1 MTLAHDYEEHGE
13 PRLDAGSQQSA
24 TLLPRISIQAFCET
38 RDVMEAL
45 EEARADRRA
54 SRTQMSVQMGG
65 VAAAIDL
72 YRESPTPDIVVLESM
87 AGGQRLLDDLERLA
101 DVCDAETQVIII
113 GHANDV
119 MLYRQL
125 LARGVSEY
133 LVAPVGPVDAIA
145 AMCRLYAQEGE
156 QHTGRSIAVI
166 GAKGGVGAS
175 TVAHNFGW
183 AMSQDMLKN
192 VAIADLDL
200 PFGTAGLDFNQDPSQ
215 GIADA
220 IFAGDRLDESLID
233 KLLWKCTDRL
243 SLFAAPATLDRDYD
257 LEFEAV
263 EPVIDLVRSLVPHI
277 ILDMPHQ
284 WNAWMRQTLM
294 AADDTGKVYIAG
306 HDIYAVDPETGETGV
321 AIANASWDRPTYSG
335 PDVLAFWPI
344 GTQNDEFM
352 LLYSAAVFTDE
363 KQEELADFVWGYE
376 TVDLKTGATEIKDFA
391 SFEVIMFSAVRNP
404 NALNELYGVYTQLS
418 KHDVATG
425 ELVKRVDLPH
435 TYYVIN
441 ISSDGKEIYVG
452 GTNDDIGV
460 YDSTT
465 LERIG
470 EIRLP
475 SGGDM
480 SVSTLQIVQSE

>member
-1 MTLAHDYEEHGE
+1 MTLAYEHEEYDE
-13 PRLDAGSQQSA
+13 PRADTSAQQAA

-38 RDVMEAL
+38 RDVLEAL
-45 EEARADRRA
+45 EEARADRRT

-65 VAAAIDL
+65 VAAAVDL
-72 YRESPTPDIVVLESM
+72 YREAPTPDVVVLESM

-125 LARGVSEY
+125 LSRGISEY
-133 LVAPVGPVDAIA
+133 LIAPIGPVDAIA

-156 QHTGRSIAVI
+156 QHAGRSIAVI

-183 AMSQDMLKN
+183 AMSQDLLKN

-243 SLFAAPATLDRDYD
+243 SLFTAPATLDRDYD
-257 LEFEAV
+257 LEFESV
-263 EPVIDLVRSLVPHI
+263 EQVIDIARTLVPHL

-284 WNAWMRQTLM
+284 WNAWTRQTLM
-294 AADDTGKVYIAG
+294 SADDIIIVAAPDLGNLRNAKNLVDLLTQQRRNDRQPFLVLNQVGIPKRPEIA
-306 HDIYAVDPETGETGV
+306 P
-321 AIANASWDRPTYSG
+321 R
-335 PDVLAFWPI
+335 
-344 GTQNDEFM
+344 EF
-352 LLYSAAVFTDE
+352 AAALNL
-363 KQEELADFVWGYE
+363 ELAAEIAFEPQLFGTAANNGQMISE
-376 TVDLKTGATEIKDFA
+376 TQGTAKASDAFRDLARVVAGQPDAPRGANTLIAQLMAKLKRSKD
-391 SFEVIMFSAVRNP
+391 
-404 NALNELYGVYTQLS
+404 
-418 KHDVATG
+418 K
-425 ELVKRVDLPH
+425 
-435 TYYVIN
+435 
-441 ISSDGKEIYVG
+441 
-452 GTNDDIGV
+452 
-460 YDSTT
+460 
-465 LERIG
+465 
-470 EIRLP
+470 
-475 SGGDM
+475 
-480 SVSTLQIVQSE
+480 

>member
-294 AADDTGKVYIAG
+294 AADDIIIVAAPDLGNLRNAKNLVDLLTTHRRNDRQPFLVLNQVGVPKRPEIAPREFADALNLELAAEIAFEPQLFGTAANNGQMISEAQTSAKAAEAFRDLARAIAG
-306 HDIYAVDPETGETGV
+306 
-321 AIANASWDRPTYSG
+321 
-335 PDVLAFWPI
+335 
-344 GTQNDEFM
+344 
-352 LLYSAAVFTDE
+352 
-363 KQEELADFVWGYE
+363 
-376 TVDLKTGATEIKDFA
+376 
-391 SFEVIMFSAVRNP
+391 
-404 NALNELYGVYTQLS
+404 
-418 KHDVATG
+418 
-425 ELVKRVDLPH
+425 
-435 TYYVIN
+435 
-441 ISSDGKEIYVG
+441 
-452 GTNDDIGV
+452 
-460 YDSTT
+460 
-465 LERIG
+465 
-470 EIRLP
+470 
-475 SGGDM
+475 
-480 SVSTLQIVQSE
+480 QSEAPRGANTLIAQLMSRLKMMKDKK